1 MMSVRTIGAALGI
14 AAIIGTA
21 ACGGTPDNFLSVGGG
36 TGPGGTGPD
45 QLAPT
50 VVSVS
55 PVNGS
60 ANVPTSTAVTVTF
73 SESVDST
80 TVTGTTF
87 NINPTTPGTL
97 TVSGAN
103 ATFTPTLG
111 FPSGRTVT
119 VTVSGV
125 RDRAGNVMTNPTI
138 WSFTTVP

>member
-1 MMSVRTIGAALGI
+1 MSAALALAVMTG
-14 AAIIGTA
+14 

-36 TGPGGTGPD
+36 PGTPGTGTD
-45 QLAPT
+45 AIAPT

-80 TVTGTTF
+80 SITGTSF
-87 NINPTTPGTL
+87 NINPTTPGTI
-97 TVSGAN
+97 TASGAN

-111 FPSGRTVT
+111 FPSGRTVV

-125 RDRAGNVMTNPTI
+125 RDRAGNVMTTPTI